1 MEWEFTHTEPTDN
14 LAGHEEEIF
23 ILKEINMNVSTKW
36 TVTRCEADHES
47 QRIRF
52 TPSTGGCDETTVYES
67 KKKSQQ
73 RNEEKEKEETDS
85 RTEGQRA
92 ENADAPLSCL
102 QSEGEVFGP
111 DGCCLTMRT
120 VVPCT
125 GQKMLLRR
133 LVRHRPRSL
142 ITMQTQPFK
151 KPSNLIHVG
160 VL

>member
-14 LAGHEEEIF
+14 LGGHEEEIF

-47 QRIRF
+47 QCIRF

-73 RNEEKEKEETDS
+73 RNEEKEKEET
-85 RTEGQRA
+85 EGQRA

-111 DGCCLTMRT
+111 DGCCLTVRT

-125 GQKMLLRR
+125 GQKMLL

-142 ITMQTQPFK
+142 ITMQMQPFK
-151 KPSNLIHVG
+151 KTLKPYSRWCLIGDVFT
-160 VL
+160 